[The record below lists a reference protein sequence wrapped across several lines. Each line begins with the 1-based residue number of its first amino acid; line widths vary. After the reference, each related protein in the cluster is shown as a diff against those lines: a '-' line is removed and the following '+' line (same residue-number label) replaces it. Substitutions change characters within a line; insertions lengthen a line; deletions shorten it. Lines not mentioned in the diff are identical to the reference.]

1 MIHTLLCSQKVEHL
15 YTNKLRKSNLE
26 KYHKYNGKWKKLET
40 KDHKWFHLYK
50 SLKPG
55 KINSFNG
62 FLWEKVKAQ
71 WQYSASK
78 DLVMFCL
85 LTWVVILLIYC
96 LNYICFNISFNSSFR
111 LNPNQYMWKYKP
123 KQRKKYFYL

>member
-1 MIHTLLCSQKVEHL
+1 MGNERNQRLKTIIQ
-15 YTNKLRKSNLE
+15 
-26 KYHKYNGKWKKLET
+26 
-40 KDHKWFHLYK
+40 WFHLYK

-85 LTWVVILLIYC
+85 LT
-96 LNYICFNISFNSSFR
+96 
-111 LNPNQYMWKYKP
+111 
-123 KQRKKYFYL
+123 